1 MIEMV
6 LSAFVFNIIW
16 DCFAFINIYT
26 TYGCYIK
33 GSENAQIRNLNYSN
47 LKKAW
52 LCINDD
58 VLFFDKNYYES
69 DVTFIFFQVSVYKS
83 LKTGMKYEV
92 ESRNGF
98 LNEMFYIYQINDVQP
113 SRLSVEMF
121 RSFDIHW
128 H

>member
-1 MIEMV
+1 
-6 LSAFVFNIIW
+6 
-16 DCFAFINIYT
+16 
-26 TYGCYIK
+26 
-33 GSENAQIRNLNYSN
+33 
-47 LKKAW
+47 
-52 LCINDD
+52 
-58 VLFFDKNYYES
+58 
-69 DVTFIFFQVSVYKS
+69 
-83 LKTGMKYEV
+83 MKYEV